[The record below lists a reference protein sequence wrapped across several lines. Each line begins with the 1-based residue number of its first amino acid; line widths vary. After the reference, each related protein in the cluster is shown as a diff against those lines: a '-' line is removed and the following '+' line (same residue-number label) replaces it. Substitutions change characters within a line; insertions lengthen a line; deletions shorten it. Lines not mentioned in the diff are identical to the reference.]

1 MFGLRKT
8 LGSLFGLHQI
18 DETWFGHLEET
29 LLKADVGIATTDTLI
44 SSLRKTAKTQS
55 INNAEQLKGI
65 LVQEITQLLSPL
77 ESPQNPLLTPQSGQ
91 KPEVWLIVGVNGA
104 GKTTSIGKL
113 CRHFQAQGKSVLLAA
128 GDTFRAAARN
138 QLKEWGER
146 NHVQVL
152 SQESGDAAAVAHDA
166 IHAAISRQIDLL
178 FIDTAGRLATQGN
191 LMEELK
197 KVKRVI
203 SKVIPDAPHQIVLVL
218 DGNTGQNGIAQVLA
232 FRNAIG
238 LQGIIVTKLDGTAK
252 GGVICA
258 LSKALETPMESGATS
273 SRTFVY
279 ALGKGEGL
287 ADLEPF
293 NAQIYAKEIV
303 E

>member
-1 MFGLRKT
+1 
-8 LGSLFGLHQI
+8 
-18 DETWFGHLEET
+18 
-29 LLKADVGIATTDTLI
+29 LI
-44 SSLRKTAKTQS
+44 Q
-55 INNAEQLKGI
+55 NAEDLKGL
-65 LVQEITQLLSPL
+65 LVQEISRLLAPL
-77 ESPQNPLLTPQSGQ
+77 ENPQNPLLLSQSNH
-91 KPEVWLIVGVNGA
+91 KPEIWLIVGVNGA

-113 CRHFQAQGKSVLLAA
+113 CHHFQVQGKSVLLAA

-146 NHVQVL
+146 NQVQVL

-166 IHAAISRQIDLL
+166 IHAAISRQIDVL

-203 SKVIPDAPHQIVLVL
+203 SKVVPDAPHQIVLVL

-258 LSKALETPMESGATS
+258 LSKALETPPETGTPAFK
-273 SRTFVY
+273 TFVY

-287 ADLEPF
+287 SDLEPF
-293 NAQIYAKEIV
+293 NAEAYAKELV

>member
-279 ALGKGEGL
+279 ALGNGEGL

-293 NAQIYAKEIV
+293 NAQIYAKELV

>member
-8 LGSLFGLHQI
+8 LGSLFGLHPI
-18 DETWFGHLEET
+18 DESWFEQLEET
-29 LLKADVGIATTDTLI
+29 LLKADVGIATTNVLI
-44 SSLRKTAKTQS
+44 ASLRKLAKSQL
-55 INNAEQLKGI
+55 IQNAEDLKGL
-65 LVQEITQLLSPL
+65 LVQEISRLLAPL
-77 ESPQNPLLTPQSGQ
+77 ENPQNPLLLSQSNH
-91 KPEVWLIVGVNGA
+91 KPEIWLIVGVNGA

-113 CRHFQAQGKSVLLAA
+113 CHHFQVQGKSVLLAA

-258 LSKALETPMESGATS
+258 LSKALEAPMESEPNRS
-273 SRTFVY
+273 KTFVY
-279 ALGKGEGL
+279 ALGIGEGI

-293 NAQIYAKEIV
+293 KAHTYAKELI